1 MSRAAGRRG
10 AGSTGAVALAE
21 GEREGGRGRAVVG
34 PWDCGRARGDKKK
47 GKNMMRGSHVLEVD
61 IENEI

>member
-10 AGSTGAVALAE
+10 DGSRGAVALAE
-21 GEREGGRGRAVVG
+21 GEREGGEDGRW
-34 PWDCGRARGDKKK
+34 WDCGRARGDKKK